1 MRLGVLMSVE
11 SPWSRQ
17 TVFQLSI
24 LGLEVH
30 VVDFAK
36 PQLESYL
43 DRSLYSEQ
51 IKKLEHAIG
60 GLHLVPA
67 HFRHNFRYLE
77 AIPKI
82 RAVCRKNQ
90 IDVLLTLYGGGLA
103 MTAYLSGIR
112 PYAIFAVGSDVLGL
126 TSIKRFIGKA
136 SFRAAEIVFTNG
148 TYLTQETRILAPGAH
163 VEPLL
168 LGIDTDRFV
177 PGQKHAGPIRIIC
190 SRGFLPVYNN
200 EYIVRGLAAI
210 KDSVPDFTL
219 SFLSG
224 GLLLTNVKALAN
236 DLLSAP
242 MRERVRF
249 LGGVKDQ
256 ELLDH
261 FQGSDIFVSVSKSDG
276 TATSLLEAMA
286 CGLFPVLSDIPP
298 NREWVDPASGNGLL
312 VPFNDPVALADALVH
327 AMSDQALREK
337 AAVINRRLVLERAS
351 SKRNMVRLAERL
363 ESLI

>member
-1 MRLGVLMSVE
+1 MSVE

-17 TVFQLSI
+17 VVFQLSN
-24 LGLEVH
+24 LGIEVH
-30 VVDFAK
+30 VMDFAK

-43 DRSLYSEQ
+43 DRSLHAGEIKTLEQ
-51 IKKLEHAIG
+51 AIG
-60 GLHLVPA
+60 GTHYISTLCQNN
-67 HFRHNFRYLE
+67 FRHFE
-77 AIPKI
+77 AIQKI
-82 RAVCRKNQ
+82 RTQCKNNQ

-126 TSIKRFIGKA
+126 TGMRRIIGKA
-136 SFRAAEIVFTNG
+136 SFLAAKIVFTNG
-148 TYLTQETRILAPGAH
+148 TYLTKETRILAPGAH

-177 PGQKHAGPIRIIC
+177 LGRKHTGPIRIIC

-224 GLLLTNVKALAN
+224 GVLLTTVKVLAKN
-236 DLLSAP
+236 MLSP
-242 MRERVRF
+242 SMMERVRF
-249 LGGVKDQ
+249 LGGVTDQ

-261 FQGSDIFVSVSKSDG
+261 FQSGDIFVSVSKSDG
-276 TATSLLEAMA
+276 TATSMLEAMA

-298 NREWVDPASGNGLL
+298 NREWVDPAVGNGLL
-312 VPFNDPVALADALVH
+312 VPLNDPVALAGALLR
-327 AMSDQALREK
+327 AMSDKALREK
-337 AAVINRRLVLERAS
+337 AAVINRGLVLERAS
-351 SKRNMVRLAERL
+351 SRRNMAYMAERL